1 MKTGG
6 KSGGKL
12 ESGETCNKILYSRQ
26 MLRKCFSKTIYKAA
40 VVLLKIRTI
49 YNICNTLVGNI
60 LTRSNTVANW
70 TPYGGLNWAPYFPV
84 YFSYFLYFSRET
96 LGYVG
101 S

>member
-1 MKTGG
+1 MKTGCE
-6 KSGGKL
+6 SGGKL
-12 ESGETCNKILYSRQ
+12 ESGETCNKILDRRQ
-26 MLRKCFSKTIYKAA
+26 MLRKCFSKTIYEAA
-40 VVLLKIRTI
+40 AVLLKIRTI

-70 TPYGGLNWAPYFPV
+70 TPDICLNWTPYFPV

-96 LGYVG
+96 LGYVV